1 MNENYPIIVK
11 TYNLTKWYIEKLAKL
26 PRNHRY
32 TLGEKIQNSLL
43 DLLMLLSDAIYSK
56 NKKPILQEAN
66 KELEKLRILSRL
78 MKDLNLLPRDSY
90 RFVSSSIDEIGK
102 MLGGWVGV
110 TVSHA

>member
-11 TYNLTKWYIEKLAKL
+11 TYSLTLWYIEKLAKL
-26 PRNHRY
+26 PRNHRF
-32 TLGEKIQNSLL
+32 TLGEKVQQSLL

-56 NKKPILQEAN
+56 NKNPILQEAN

-102 MLGGWVGV
+102 MLGGWVKP
-110 TVSHA
+110 